1 MVTIAEVT
9 AAMQSV
15 LTDTAEVIAR
25 ETGCQQRT
33 SKLGGAGFVRTLVF
47 GWLGDPDATLEQLA
61 QTAAALGTPVTPQA
75 LDQRFTPEA
84 AACLEEV
91 LAETVDTL
99 VVAEPTAIP
108 LLRRFRG
115 VYVQDSST
123 LQLPDALAELW
134 AGCGGRTVGAGQAA
148 LKLEVRLELGGGGLD
163 GPYLAAGRAQDKA
176 CARRH
181 RPLPRGA
188 LRLADLGYFSLG
200 ELRALETAEVYWLS
214 RYKVG
219 AAVFDAAGRRQA
231 ASTLLQAHGEATL
244 DLPITLG
251 AAERLPCRLLAARVP
266 PPVAAARRRKLKA
279 AAKREGQTPSQER
292 LALCDWTVLVTNVP
306 PALLSVDE
314 ALVLGRARWQIE
326 LLFKLWKQHGQLD
339 LSRSHKPWRIL
350 CELYAK
356 LIALVLQHWLLLLGC
371 WEYPNRSLPKAA
383 HLVRAH
389 TTALAAAFARPA
401 LLRATL
407 ATLGR
412 CLAAAGRI
420 GKRRTA
426 PATFQLL
433 LAGTASQVLTR
444 APAPTFAHAKGHR
457 VA

>member
-1 MVTIAEVT
+1 MVTIPDVAT
-9 AAMQSV
+9 AMRSV
-15 LTDTAEVIAR
+15 LTETADVIAR
-25 ETGCQQRT
+25 ETGCHQRA
-33 SKLGGAGFVRTLVF
+33 SKLGGGGFVRTLVF
-47 GWLGDPDATLEQLA
+47 GWLGDPEATLERLA
-61 QTAAALGTPVTPQA
+61 QAAVALGTPVTPQA

-91 LAETVDTL
+91 LAAAVRTL
-99 VVAEPTAIP
+99 VAAEPAAVP
-108 LLRRFRG
+108 LLRRFSG

-123 LQLPDALAELW
+123 LRLPDALAELW

-148 LKLEVRLELGGGGLD
+148 LKLEVRLELGGGLLD
-163 GPYLAAGRAQDKA
+163 GPYLAAGRTQDKA

-181 RPLPRGA
+181 RPLPAGA

-200 ELRALETAEVYWLS
+200 DLRALDAAEVYWLS

-219 AAVFDAAGRRQA
+219 PAVFEAGGRRQDVA
-231 ASTLLQAHGEATL
+231 GWLQAHGGATA

-266 PPVAAARRRKLKA
+266 PEVATARRRKLKA
-279 AAKREGQTPSQER
+279 AAKREGKTPSQER
-292 LALCDWTVLVTNVP
+292 LALCDWIVLVTNAP
-306 PALLSVDE
+306 PALLSVEE

-339 LSRSHKPWRIL
+339 ASRSTKPWRVL

-356 LIALVLQHWLLLLGC
+356 LIALVVQHWLLLLGC
-371 WEYPNRSLPKAA
+371 WAFPDRSLPKAA
-383 HLVRAH
+383 QTVRAH
-389 TTALAAAFARPA
+389 ATALAGAFARPP

-407 ATLGR
+407 ATLAR

-420 GKRRTA
+420 HKRRAA

-433 LAGTASQVLTR
+433 LAGTASQVLALTP
-444 APAPTFAHAKGHR
+444 APACAPAEAGR
-457 VA
+457 AA